1 MEIEGIIKDRDF
13 KTSLL
18 SDKNHVIGVTFQ
30 HRRVKLF
37 DPIMPTHF
45 ENFNMTIRPHHH
57 QLPKVPIEM
66 RRLTLK
72 R

>member
-30 HRRVKLF
+30 HRDASPCEIIWPNHAYAFWKF
-37 DPIMPTHF
+37 QY
-45 ENFNMTIRPHHH
+45 HHS
-57 QLPKVPIEM
+57 PP
-66 RRLTLK
+66 
-72 R
+72 

>member
-30 HRRVKLF
+30 HVKLF
-37 DPIMPTHF
+37 DLIMPTHF
-45 ENFNMTIRPHHH
+45 QKCDICHRHH
-57 QLPKVPIEM
+57 E
-66 RRLTLK
+66 
-72 R
+72 

>member
-30 HRRVKLF
+30 YVKLF
-37 DPIMPTHF
+37 DLIMPTHF
-45 ENFNMTIRPHHH
+45 QKCDNCNRHRE
-57 QLPKVPIEM
+57 
-66 RRLTLK
+66 
-72 R
+72 

>member
-18 SDKNHVIGVTFQ
+18 SDHVIGVTFQ
-30 HRRVKLF
+30 HVKLF

-45 ENFNMTIRPHHH
+45 QKCDICHRHH
-57 QLPKVPIEM
+57 E
-66 RRLTLK
+66 
-72 R
+72 

>member
-45 ENFNMTIRPHHH
+45 EKFNITIRLHHH
-57 QLPKVPIEM
+57 
-66 RRLTLK
+66 
-72 R
+72 

>member
-18 SDKNHVIGVTFQ
+18 SDHVIGVTFQ
-30 HRRVKLF
+30 HVKLF

-45 ENFNMTIRPHHH
+45 QITSSIGREPLILHENA
-57 QLPKVPIEM
+57 
-66 RRLTLK
+66 
-72 R
+72 

>member
-30 HRRVKLF
+30 HR
-37 DPIMPTHF
+37 DASPCEI
-45 ENFNMTIRPHHH
+45 I
-57 QLPKVPIEM
+57 
-66 RRLTLK
+66 
-72 R
+72 